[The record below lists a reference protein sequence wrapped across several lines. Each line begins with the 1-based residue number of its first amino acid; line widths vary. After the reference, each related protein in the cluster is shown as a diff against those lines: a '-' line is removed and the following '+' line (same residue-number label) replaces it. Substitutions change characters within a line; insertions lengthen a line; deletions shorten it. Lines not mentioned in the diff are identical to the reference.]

1 MNHCRTAPCQHI
13 STSEPDE
20 LDTLNGLSQTEYTK
34 SSSTMNGA
42 FSTKP
47 EQEVYE
53 NRQTQSTEQIAMEH
67 PTPNQED
74 GLPSTSTSISKKS
87 KTLLAHKPF
96 TFGNQMKNT
105 LFNSWINILLI
116 AAPVGIGLHFTTV
129 QPVAIF
135 VVNFIAI
142 IPLAALLSYA
152 TEEIALRT
160 GETLGGLLNAT
171 FGYVYSC
178 LYRIP
183 LTFAETQSN

>member
-1 MNHCRTAPCQHI
+1 
-13 STSEPDE
+13 
-20 LDTLNGLSQTEYTK
+20 
-34 SSSTMNGA
+34 
-42 FSTKP
+42 
-47 EQEVYE
+47 
-53 NRQTQSTEQIAMEH
+53 
-67 PTPNQED
+67 
-74 GLPSTSTSISKKS
+74 
-87 KTLLAHKPF
+87 LAHKPF
-96 TFGNQMKNT
+96 TFGNQIKNT

-135 VVNFIAI
+135 VVNFIVI

-178 LYRIP
+178 IYRIP